1 MPSKEDWIDA
11 FTESLEVA
19 NATDDKERASA
30 CEAELKALGVN
41 PRQKAVKA
49 PAENTSKS

>member
-1 MPSKEDWIDA
+1 MPTPEEWIEA

-19 NATDDKERASA
+19 KVTGDKERAAA
-30 CEAELKALGVN
+30 CEAELKILGVG
-41 PRQKAVKA
+41 PRQKAVKS